1 MRQRLSTKVR
11 RYSTANLI
19 KLFPAEHDDKTVAL
33 MLNVN
38 RVTVGKWRREPQLIS
53 EWYADE
59 LAIGLGMHPI
69 EIWPDWLDEVETNV
83 A

>member
-11 RYSTANLI
+11 RYSTANLMQ
-19 KLFPAEHDDKTVAL
+19 LFPTEYNDQTVARI
-33 MLNVN
+33 LNIN
-38 RVTVGKWRREPQLIS
+38 RVTVGKWRREPQQIS

-69 EIWPDWLDEVETNV
+69 EIWPDWLDEV
-83 A
+83 AS